1 MANSAAQPRPPWRSP
16 DLSSLSPSDILTC
29 ANAAAWAAWLAEH
42 YTSTDGIWLKIAK
55 RGSGQVTVAI
65 SDALDVALCYGWIDS
80 QRKPLDDTYYLQRY
94 SRRRAKSPWSRI
106 NAGRVATLIAE
117 GHMREPGFAA
127 IAAAKAD
134 GRFPNDSA
142 VRPDDGFR

>member
-1 MANSAAQPRPPWRSP
+1 M
-16 DLSSLSPSDILTC
+16 SPSDILRCDNT
-29 ANAAAWAAWLAEH
+29 AAWEAWLAEH
-42 YTSTDGIWLKIAK
+42 HTSTDGIWLKIAK

-106 NAGRVATLIAE
+106 NAGRVATLIAD
-117 GHMREPGFAA
+117 GRMRKPGFAA
-127 IAAAKAD
+127 IAAARAD
-134 GRFPNDSA
+134 GRFP
-142 VRPDDGFR
+142 VIQ